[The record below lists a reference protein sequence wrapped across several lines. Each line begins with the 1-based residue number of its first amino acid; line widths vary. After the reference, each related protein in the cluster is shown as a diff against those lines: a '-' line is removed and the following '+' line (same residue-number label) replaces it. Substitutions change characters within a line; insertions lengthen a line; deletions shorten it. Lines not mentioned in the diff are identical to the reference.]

1 MRRWQRIGARA
12 MVRRSRRKPH
22 AFHGVG
28 SGGHTRRA
36 RIGPSRSESIEP
48 STRGFSIRRRARFGA
63 NKTKKRNEFSTG
75 RPNRPAPTEPIPNPA
90 LAGRPDPGGGP
101 MRVNELGP
109 SRPTGFRTAS
119 RTGSR
124 FGNAPTSRAT
134 STASAGT
141 GLGAAIGQ
149 WPRPGPL
156 PTFIQSRGKPI
167 AAGST
172 RCRLRPDWEFTPHAI
187 QQRIRLIRRPTV
199 GAGRSFRLNLRPAY
213 KSSSI
218 SALMR
223 PDFTAALSAAWSRS
237 VWSA

>member
-1 MRRWQRIGARA
+1 MELGVVAIPEGRGSALADPSQSNHRHADFQYDGEPGSARTR
-12 MVRRSRRKPH
+12 RRSGTS
-22 AFHGVG
+22 F
-28 SGGHTRRA
+28 RRA
-36 RIGPSRSESIEP
+36 DRTALRD
-48 STRGFSIRRRARFGA
+48 RA
-63 NKTKKRNEFSTG
+63 E
-75 RPNRPAPTEPIPNPA
+75 PNPA

-101 MRVNELGP
+101 MRLT
-109 SRPTGFRTAS
+109 SWAHRDRPVSERRAERGAAY
-119 RTGSR
+119 
-124 FGNAPTSRAT
+124 GNAPTSRAT